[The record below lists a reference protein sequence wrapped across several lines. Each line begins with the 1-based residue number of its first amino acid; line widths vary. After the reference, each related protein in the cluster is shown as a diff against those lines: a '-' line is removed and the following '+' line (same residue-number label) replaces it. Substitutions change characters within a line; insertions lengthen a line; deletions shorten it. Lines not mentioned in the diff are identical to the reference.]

1 MATPFRD
8 WPWPIQALVFVAL
21 AVVIVLLGLYV
32 PYSPV
37 TTVREELEARKK
49 QLAPLQA
56 EVNTLRTYDQ
66 RKVELQGKMEALKKQ
81 LDTLQTIVP
90 EDKQVDQFML
100 MLQGA
105 AAASNVQIRRLTTK
119 PVVARE
125 YHFEMPFEIEADGP
139 YFTLLDFFTRL
150 SRLSRIIN
158 VGDLT
163 LKGIGENQGAQK
175 FHLTPGTSVTGT
187 FTITTFFTK
196 GSESMAA
203 AAPGQPGAKPAA
215 ATKK

>member
-1 MATPFRD
+1 MATPFRE

-21 AVVIVLLGLYV
+21 AVVIVLLGLYG

-37 TTVREELEARKK
+37 ASVRDELEAAKK
-49 QLAPLQA
+49 KLAPLQA

-66 RKVELQGKMEALKKQ
+66 RKVELQGKIEALKKQ

-100 MLQGA
+100 MLQSA

-119 PVVARE
+119 PVVAKE
-125 YHFEMPFEIEADGP
+125 YHYEMPFEIEADGP
-139 YFTLLDFFTRL
+139 YFSVLDFFTRL
-150 SRLSRIIN
+150 GRLSRIIN

-163 LKGIGENQGAQK
+163 LKGIGETSGQK

-187 FTITTFFTK
+187 FMITTFFTK
-196 GSESMAA
+196 PSENAAA

-215 ATKK
+215 AKN

>member
-8 WPWPIQALVFVAL
+8 WPWPIQALLFVAL
-21 AVVIVLLGLYV
+21 AVVIVLLGLYA

-37 TTVREELEARKK
+37 ASVRDELEARKK
-49 QLAPLQA
+49 ELAPLQA
-56 EVNTLRTYDQ
+56 DVNRLRTYDQ
-66 RKVELQGKMEALKKQ
+66 RRVELQGKIEALKKQ

-90 EDKQVDQFML
+90 EEKQVDQFML
-100 MLQGA
+100 MVQGA

-119 PVVARE
+119 PVVAKE

-139 YFTLLDFFTRL
+139 YFSVLDFFTRL

-163 LKGIGENQGAQK
+163 LKGIGDNQGKK
-175 FHLTPGTSVTGT
+175 FRMTPGTSVTGT
-187 FTITTFFTK
+187 FMITTFFTK
-196 GSESMAA
+196 SSDNT
-203 AAPGQPGAKPAA
+203 AAPAAPSKPATKPAA
-215 ATKK
+215 AKK

>member
-21 AVVIVLLGLYV
+21 AVVIVLIGLYG

-37 TTVREELEARKK
+37 AAVRDDLEVAKK

-66 RKVELQGKMEALKKQ
+66 RKVELQGKIEALKKQ

-90 EDKQVDQFML
+90 EEKQVDQFML

-119 PVVARE
+119 PVVAKE
-125 YHFEMPFEIEADGP
+125 YHFEMPFEVEADGP
-139 YFTLLDFFTRL
+139 YFSVLDFFTRL

-163 LKGIGENQGAQK
+163 LKGIGEGSGQK

-196 GSESMAA
+196 SSESAA
-203 AAPGQPGAKPAA
+203 AGQPGAKPAA
-215 ATKK
+215 AKK

>member
-1 MATPFRD
+1 
-8 WPWPIQALVFVAL
+8 VAL
-21 AVVIVLLGLYV
+21 AVVIVLVGLYG

-37 TTVREELEARKK
+37 ASVRDELEAAKK

-66 RKVELQGKMEALKKQ
+66 RKVELQGKIEALKKQ

-100 MLQGA
+100 MLQSA
-105 AAASNVQIRRLTTK
+105 AVASNVQIRRLTTK
-119 PVVARE
+119 PIVAKE
-125 YHFEMPFEIEADGP
+125 YHYEMPFEIEADGP
-139 YFTLLDFFTRL
+139 YFSVLDFFTRL

-163 LKGIGENQGAQK
+163 LKGIGDSRGK
-175 FHLTPGTSVTGT
+175 FHMTPGTSVTGT

-196 GSESMAA
+196 PSENTAA
-203 AAPGQPGAKPAA
+203 TAAGQPGAKPAA
-215 ATKK
+215 AKN

>member
-1 MATPFRD
+1 MAAPFRD

-37 TTVREELEARKK
+37 ASVRDELEAAKK
-49 QLAPLQA
+49 KLAPLQA

-66 RKVELQGKMEALKKQ
+66 RRVELQGKMEALKKQ

-119 PVVARE
+119 PIVAKE
-125 YHFEMPFEIEADGP
+125 YHFEMPFEVEADGP
-139 YFTLLDFFTRL
+139 YFSVLDFFTRL

-158 VGDLT
+158 VGDLS
-163 LKGIGENQGAQK
+163 LKGIGESSGQK
-175 FHLTPGTSVTGT
+175 FRLTPGTSVTGT

-196 GSESMAA
+196 ASENPAA
-203 AAPGQPGAKPAA
+203 AGQPGAKPAA
-215 ATKK
+215 AKK

>member
-8 WPWPIQALVFVAL
+8 WPWPIQALIFVAL
-21 AVVIVLLGLYV
+21 AVVIVLVGLYG

-37 TTVREELEARKK
+37 ASVRDDLEAAKK

-56 EVNTLRTYDQ
+56 EVNTLRTYNQ
-66 RKVELQGKMEALKKQ
+66 RKVELQGKIEALKKQ

-100 MLQGA
+100 MLQSA
-105 AAASNVQIRRLTTK
+105 AVASNVQIRRLTTK
-119 PVVARE
+119 PIVAKE
-125 YHFEMPFEIEADGP
+125 YHYEMPFEIEADGP
-139 YFTLLDFFTRL
+139 YFSVLDFFTRL

-163 LKGIGENQGAQK
+163 LKGIGDIHGK
-175 FHLTPGTSVTGT
+175 FHMTPGTSVTGT

-196 GSESMAA
+196 PSENTAA
-203 AAPGQPGAKPAA
+203 TAAGQPGAKPAA
-215 ATKK
+215 AKK

>member
-37 TTVREELEARKK
+37 TTVREELEAAKK

-119 PVVARE
+119 PVVAKE

-139 YFTLLDFFTRL
+139 YFSVLDFFTRL

-163 LKGIGENQGAQK
+163 LKGLGEGTGAPR

-196 GSESMAA
+196 GSENAA
-203 AAPGQPGAKPAA
+203 ARAPGQPGAKPAA
-215 ATKK
+215 AKK

>member
-21 AVVIVLLGLYV
+21 AVVIVLAGLYI

-37 TTVREELEARKK
+37 AVIRDDLEAAKK

-66 RKVELQGKMEALKKQ
+66 RKVELQGKIEALRKQ

-90 EDKQVDQFML
+90 EDKQTDQFML

-105 AAASNVQIRRLTTK
+105 AAASNVSIRRLTTK
-119 PVVARE
+119 PIVAKE
-125 YHFEMPFEIEADGP
+125 YHYEMPFEIEADGP
-139 YFTLLDFFTRL
+139 YFSVLDFFTRL

-163 LKGIGENQGAQK
+163 LKGVGESQGQK
-175 FHLTPGTSVTGT
+175 FRMTPGTSVTGT
-187 FTITTFFTK
+187 VTITTFFTK
-196 GSESMAA
+196 ASEEAA
-203 AAPGQPGAKPAA
+203 AGKPGTKPAA
-215 ATKK
+215 ATR